1 MSKIPGAAMG
11 DLLDDTGCTNICE
24 GAVLLHGY
32 ASGEA
37 VQLMEALAGVLAQ
50 APLRHMTTPG
60 GHRMSAAMSNCGS
73 YGWVTDRRGY
83 RYEAADPET
92 GRPWPPMPKIIANL
106 AHRAATAAGHMHFE
120 PDVCLINRYAPGAKM
135 SLHQD
140 KDERDLAAP
149 IVSVSLGL
157 PAIFLF
163 GGPTRRE
170 RPHRIPLESGD
181 VVVWG
186 GPARLHFHG
195 IAPLPK
201 GEHPL
206 TGAHR
211 INLTLRRAR

>member
-1 MSKIPGAAMG
+1 MNKIPGAAMG

-24 GAVLLHGY
+24 GAVLLHGF
-32 ASGEA
+32 ASGED

-50 APLRHMTTPG
+50 APLRHMSTPG

-106 AHRAATAAGHMHFE
+106 AHHAATAAGHMHFE

-140 KDERDLAAP
+140 RDERDLAAP

-186 GPARLHFHG
+186 GPARLYFHG
-195 IAPLPK
+195 VAPLPA

-206 TGAHR
+206 TGR
-211 INLTLRRAR
+211 YRFNLTLRRTR